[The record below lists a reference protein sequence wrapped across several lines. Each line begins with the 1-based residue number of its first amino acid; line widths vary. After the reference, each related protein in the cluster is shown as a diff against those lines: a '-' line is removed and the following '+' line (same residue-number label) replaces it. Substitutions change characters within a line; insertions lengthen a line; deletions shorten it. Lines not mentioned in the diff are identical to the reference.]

1 MNDTGPR
8 HSAAAPGK
16 KNIDPDRYP
25 SIVAMAEEAMARF
38 TSLPAFRS
46 FDQVLTYGEV
56 ERLSRNLAA
65 FLQKR
70 VGVVK
75 GERVA
80 MMCPNILAFPVGT
93 FGILR
98 AGAIQVNV
106 NPQYTARELAY
117 QLNDADARTIV
128 IFADAL
134 PTLLEVLDTTRI
146 ERVIVAQTQDC
157 GGDAPVLS
165 DAAPAAGGTERFM
178 DAITQGSAL
187 AFDPVEL
194 TGDDGL
200 FLQYT
205 GGTTGLSKGASL
217 SHRNMVANIEQFKA
231 MMPEAVRPGEE
242 VVVTALPL
250 YHIFALMMNLL
261 SYFSVG
267 AVNYLIRDPR
277 DMDSFVAQIKT
288 ARFSVFTGVNT
299 LFNGLVMHPGFKEVD
314 FSNYRMS
321 VGGGSAI
328 LPTTSDK
335 WRTFTGQPIKEG
347 YGLSEASPLV
357 TVNPMSEKSFT
368 ATVGLPIPGTE
379 IKLLRDDGSEAP
391 RGEPGELCVRGP
403 QVMSGYWRQPDANA
417 EAFTADGY
425 LRTGDIAELDEAGRV
440 KIVDR
445 KKDMILVSG
454 FNVFPNEVEAVAAA
468 HPGVAECACCGVP
481 DERTGEAVRLF
492 VVRVEGST
500 LEADEIIAHCRAQ
513 LTAYKVPKQIEFV
526 ASLPKSTVGKILR
539 RELRKQ

>member
-1 MNDTGPR
+1 MNT
-8 HSAAAPGK
+8 HAPAPASPGRAQ
-16 KNIDPDRYP
+16 IDPDVYP

-38 TSLPAFRS
+38 APLPAFRS

-56 ERLSRNLAA
+56 ERLSRHFAA

-70 VGVVK
+70 AGVEK
-75 GERVA
+75 GDRVA
-80 MMCPNILAFPVGT
+80 MMCPNILAFPVGML
-93 FGILR
+93 GILR

-117 QLNDADARTIV
+117 QLNDADAKTIV
-128 IFADAL
+128 IFAQSL
-134 PTLLEVLDTTRI
+134 PTLSEVIADTGI
-146 ERVIVAQTQDC
+146 KRVIVAQARDC
-157 GGDAPVLS
+157 GGDADPPG
-165 DAAPAAGGTERFM
+165 DAAPITGGERFM
-178 DAITQGSAL
+178 DAIAEGAAL
-187 AFDPVEL
+187 TFDPVGL

-231 MMPEAVRPGEE
+231 MMPAALRPGEE

-261 SYFSVG
+261 SYFSIG

-277 DMDSFVAQIKT
+277 NMDEFVEQIMT

-299 LFNGLVMHPGFKEVD
+299 LFNGLVMHPRFKDVD

-328 LPTTSDK
+328 LPSTSDK
-335 WRTFTGQPIKEG
+335 WRVFTGQPIREG

-357 TVNPMSEKSFT
+357 SVNPMSEPEFT
-368 ATVGLPIPGTE
+368 ETVGLPVPNTD
-379 IKLLRDDGSEAP
+379 IKLLRDDGTEAP
-391 RGEPGELCVRGP
+391 GGEAGELCVRGP
-403 QVMSGYWRQPDANA
+403 QVMSGYWRQPEANA
-417 EAFTADGY
+417 EAFTEDGF
-425 LRTGDIAELDEAGRV
+425 LRTGDVAVLNKAGRV

-454 FNVFPNEVEAVAAA
+454 FNVFPNEIEAVAAA

-481 DERTGEAVRLF
+481 DEQTGEAVRLF
-492 VVRVEGST
+492 VVRAAGGELGA
-500 LEADEIIAHCRAQ
+500 EEIIAHCRKD
-513 LTAYKVPKQIEFV
+513 LTAYKVPKQVEFLD
-526 ASLPKSTVGKILR
+526 SLPKSTVGKILR
-539 RELRKQ
+539 RELRKR